1 MGFIKRIFQR
11 AAETARNFDS
21 AVCEFMGTNE
31 SCSLVQ
37 QLKDKQAEKREIDN
51 KVKAFEQGEPVALDK
66 FIELLL
72 RLEKASFEMG
82 MDYRPYHKPGVYNSR
97 IKDTFNG
104 YYGIQRFEGIIDQ
117 VPDTDIDAIYIE
129 LKAMK
134 NRASVLSG
142 LRQQSSVLAEEIEKV
157 KDQLGIE

>member
-1 MGFIKRIFQR
+1 MGFIKRMFQR
-11 AAETARNFDS
+11 ELETVQDFDT
-21 AVCEFMGTNE
+21 AICGFMSTNE

-51 KVKAFEQGEPVALDK
+51 KIKAFEQSEPVVLEK

-72 RLEKASFEMG
+72 RLEKAGFEMR
-82 MDYRPYHKPGVYNSR
+82 MDYRPYHKLGVYNSK

-104 YYGIQRFEGIIDQ
+104 YYGIQQFEGVIDQ
-117 VPDTDIDAIYIE
+117 VPDTDIDAICIE
-129 LKAMK
+129 LKAVK
-134 NRASVLSG
+134 NRVSVLIG
-142 LRQQSSVLAEEIEKV
+142 LRQQSSVLAEEVKRI

>member
-11 AAETARNFDS
+11 ASETAQDFDS

-31 SCSLVQ
+31 SCSLMQ
-37 QLKDKQAEKREIDN
+37 QLRDKQAEKREIDN
-51 KVKAFEQGEPVALDK
+51 KIKSFEQSEPVVLEK
-66 FIELLL
+66 FIDLLL

-82 MDYRPYHKPGVYNSR
+82 VDYQSYHKPGVYNSR

-104 YYGIQRFEGIIDQ
+104 YYGIQRFEGVIDQ

-129 LKAMK
+129 LKAVK

-142 LRQQSSVLAEEIEKV
+142 FRQQSSVLAEEIEKV

>member
-1 MGFIKRIFQR
+1 MFQKESETVQDFDTAICGFM
-11 AAETARNFDS
+11 S
-21 AVCEFMGTNE
+21 TNE

-51 KVKAFEQGEPVALDK
+51 KIKAFEQSEPVVLEK

-82 MDYRPYHKPGVYNSR
+82 RDYRTYHKPGVYNSR

-104 YYGIQRFEGIIDQ
+104 YYGIQRFEGVIDQ

-129 LKAMK
+129 LKAVK
-134 NRASVLSG
+134 NRASVLIG
-142 LRQQSSVLAEEIEKV
+142 LHQQSSALAEEIEKV

>member
-1 MGFIKRIFQR
+1 MFQR
-11 AAETARNFDS
+11 ESETVQDFDT
-21 AVCEFMGTNE
+21 AICGFMSTNE

-51 KVKAFEQGEPVALDK
+51 KIKAFEQSEPVVLEK

-72 RLEKASFEMG
+72 RLEKANFEMKA
-82 MDYRPYHKPGVYNSR
+82 DYRSYHKPGVYNSR
-97 IKDTFNG
+97 VKDTFNG
-104 YYGIQRFEGIIDQ
+104 YYGVQRFEGVIDQ
-117 VPDTDIDAIYIE
+117 MPDTDIDTIYTE
-129 LKAMK
+129 LKAVK

-142 LRQQSSVLAEEIEKV
+142 LRQQSLALAEEIEKV

>member
-1 MGFIKRIFQR
+1 MFQR
-11 AAETARNFDS
+11 ESETVQDFDT
-21 AVCEFMGTNE
+21 AICGFMSTNE
-31 SCSLVQ
+31 GCSLMQ
-37 QLKDKQAEKREIDN
+37 QLKDKQAEKRGIDN
-51 KVKAFEQGEPVALDK
+51 KIKAFEQSEPVVLEK

-82 MDYRPYHKPGVYNSR
+82 MDYRPYHKPGAYNSK

-104 YYGIQRFEGIIDQ
+104 YYGIQRFEGVIGQ

-129 LKAMK
+129 LKAVK
-134 NRASVLSG
+134 NRASVLIG
-142 LRQQSSVLAEEIEKV
+142 LRQQSSVLAEEVKKI

>member
-1 MGFIKRIFQR
+1 MFQR
-11 AAETARNFDS
+11 ESETVQDFDT
-21 AVCEFMGTNE
+21 AICGFMSTNE
-31 SCSLVQ
+31 SCSLVK

-51 KVKAFEQGEPVALDK
+51 KIKAFEQSEPVVLEK

-72 RLEKASFEMG
+72 RLEKAGFEMR
-82 MDYRPYHKPGVYNSR
+82 MDYRNSR

-104 YYGIQRFEGIIDQ
+104 YYGIQRFEGVIDQ

-129 LKAMK
+129 LKAVK

-142 LRQQSSVLAEEIEKV
+142 LRQQSSVLAEEVKKI